1 MNAFEIKN
9 EIENIDSQIMV
20 KIARRCLKGWEM
32 MRNTQKELYYYTD
45 MNALINGIFKYNDR
59 ICLWA
64 SRWSHLNDPQEVKI
78 GLEELAYQGTP
89 DWTVDGVLQS
99 FKTSHSISFSGDND
113 TLPMWKMY
121 GNGGTGAMLVF
132 NTKELI
138 EKWGGLLQPCIYK
151 NTDMFDS
158 VKEALFHPESHP
170 EFFELSEAQRILVW
184 FQLIQMFASVLKSED
199 YHYENE
205 YRLVGIGN
213 IYFDEKREQK
223 FRLSAGMI
231 VPYIEAFMPKD
242 SLKGICL
249 GPLVNV
255 SNKETLEEFLHHK
268 GYDNVVVTTSKIHY
282 R

>member
-1 MNAFEIKN
+1 M
-9 EIENIDSQIMV
+9 DSKIMV
-20 KIARRCLKGWEM
+20 EIARRCFKGWEE

-64 SRWSHLNDPQEVKI
+64 SRWSHLNDPQEVRI
-78 GLEELAYQGTP
+78 GLEELALQGTP
-89 DWTVDGVLQS
+89 NWAVDDVLQS
-99 FKTSHSISFSGDND
+99 LKTSHSISFSGYND
-113 TLPMWKMY
+113 ILPMWKMY
-121 GNGGTGAMLVF
+121 GDGGTGAMLVF

-151 NTDMFDS
+151 NTNLFYS
-158 VKEALFHPESHP
+158 VKKALFHPELHP
-170 EFFELSEAQRILVW
+170 EYVELSETQRILVW
-184 FQLIQMFASVLKSED
+184 FRLIQMFASVLKSND
-199 YHYENE
+199 YYYENE
-205 YRLVGIGN
+205 IRLVGLGN
-213 IYFDEKREQK
+213 IQLDCEKREQK

-231 VPYIEAFMPKD
+231 IPYVEAFMPRD

-255 SNKETLEEFLHHK
+255 SNKEALEEYLHHK